1 MALNTFKTRT
11 KALTTAS
18 QTVYTAPE
26 NYTSII
32 IMAQVSNIH
41 ESAAVSVTVL
51 HRDVTAPGVVPV
63 VTTDTQ
69 LVQGFNIPVNDSA
82 SVITGKLVLEQR
94 QSVVASASA
103 DSSAKIILSI
113 LETLNG

>member
-11 KALTTAS
+11 LALSTTS
-18 QTVYTAPE
+18 TLVYTAPE

-32 IMAQVSNIH
+32 IMAQVSNVNV
-41 ESAAVSVTVL
+41 SGSAVSVTVS
-51 HRDVTAPGVVPV
+51 HRNVSDDLVP

-69 LVQGFNIPVNDSA
+69 LVQGFSIPVNDSA
-82 SVITGKLVLEQR
+82 SVITGKLVLEQK

-103 DSSAKIILSI
+103 TNSAKIILSI